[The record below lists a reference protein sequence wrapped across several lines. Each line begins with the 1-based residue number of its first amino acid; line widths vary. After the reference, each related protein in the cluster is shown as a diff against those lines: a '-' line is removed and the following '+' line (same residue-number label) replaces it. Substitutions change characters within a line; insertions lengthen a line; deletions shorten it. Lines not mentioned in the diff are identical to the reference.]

1 MPWKQRCYYVRNVRH
16 GDQVVSHYVG
26 GGPVGARAEASDRS
40 TRAARV
46 DLLTRC
52 RAECARLALLEQP
65 LENFSTVLDVLVRAT
80 LVAHGYHQHE
90 RGQWRKKRHGT
101 PQTA

>member
-1 MPWKQRCYYVRNVRH
+1 MAWKQRSYYVRNVRR
-16 GDQVVSHYVG
+16 GNQVVSHYVG
-26 GGPVGARAEASDRS
+26 GGPVGARAEAYARS
-40 TRAARV
+40 TSAARV
-46 DLLTRC
+46 DLVTRAS
-52 RAECARLALLEQP
+52 AECARLALLEQP
-65 LENFSTVLDVLVRAT
+65 LETFSTVLDVLVRAM